1 MWSAVS
7 VRMGLT
13 AAATVAAGRDST
25 AVVVVGKGLA
35 EATATA
41 VAVALVVGMDFT
53 IGVASTAKSA
63 GSSPAEASVANA
75 TAKHCTLDRIDSCS
89 LDCKYSVWE
98 RSSASAA

>member
-1 MWSAVS
+1 MRSAVS

-13 AAATVAAGRDST
+13 AAATVAVGRGST

-35 EATATA
+35 EAAA

-53 IGVASTAKSA
+53 IDVASTAKSA

-89 LDCKYSVWE
+89 LD
-98 RSSASAA
+98 